1 MEEFKLKKSAFL
13 VQIASTM
20 IIANLV
26 SLTGFIYAWPSY
38 TFAVFKS
45 NETILDAPMTTAQL
59 SLLGS
64 ITNIGALV
72 ATPFCG
78 YTVDKFGRKYSAM
91 LFGLPYVMTWALIS
105 VSKSV
110 YVIIFAVGLA
120 GVGAAGQAVSSVFI
134 SEISHDSIRGGLT
147 STTVSGFFVGLLFS
161 YALGGYLSYYN
172 VLYVHLTLSVFYIVM
187 LALLKESPVFLL
199 KCGKEKEAAESIAF
213 YHRFE
218 LNSKEIEIEIKKI
231 KLQLD
236 PKINLILEAG
246 NDDAKVTAELLDDPL
261 SFTTKDEKR
270 ESAWQFLRRSET
282 SKNALLAVL
291 IVMAITISMG
301 SIVLQVYAEP
311 LFMEALPTMDPNTC
325 SILLAVAYLVASL
338 VCGCM
343 LDKYGRKSLMTVTSM
358 LSGIL
363 TSLLG
368 SQLHVHWAPHWFT
381 AFCIYGYSLV
391 YNLGAAV
398 VPFVLTAEVFLP
410 EVRGLCNSFSMAC
423 MWIMNFGTIIVFYPL
438 VQIFGLGPIFYGFSV
453 VCFLGAAYSH
463 FCLPETKG
471 LSADAIQPL
480 FLKKS
485 RRRCQ
490 PRV

>member
-1 MEEFKLKKSAFL
+1 MEIVKLKKSAFF
-13 VQIASTM
+13 VQVGSTM

-26 SLTGFIYAWPSY
+26 CLTGFIYAWPSY
-38 TFAVFKS
+38 TYAVFKS
-45 NETILDAPMTTAQL
+45 NETVLDAPMTTGQL

-64 ITNIGALV
+64 FINVGALV

-78 YTVDKFGRKYSAM
+78 YAVDKFGRKYSAM

-105 VSKSV
+105 VTKSV
-110 YVIIFAVGLA
+110 YLIIFAVGLA
-120 GVGAAGQAVSSVFI
+120 GFGAAGQAVSSVFI
-134 SEISHDSIRGGLT
+134 SEICHDSIRGGLT

-172 VLYVHLTLSVFYIVM
+172 VLYVHLVLSVFYIVM

-218 LNSKEIEIEIKKI
+218 LNSKELEIEIKKI

-246 NDDAKVTAELLDDPL
+246 SDDGKLTTELLDNPS
-261 SFTTKDEKR
+261 SFTTKVEKR
-270 ESAWQFLRRSET
+270 ESAWQFLRSSES
-282 SKNALLAVL
+282 SKKALFSVL
-291 IVMAITISMG
+291 IVMATTILMG

-311 LFMEALPTMDPNTC
+311 LFKEAVPTMHPNTC
-325 SILLAVAYLVASL
+325 SILLAVDYLIASL
-338 VCGCM
+338 VCGCT
-343 LDKYGRKSLMTVTSM
+343 LDKYGRKTLMTITSIV
-358 LSGIL
+358 SGIF
-363 TSLLG
+363 TILLG
-368 SQLHVHWAPHWFT
+368 SQLHLHWAPHWFT
-381 AFCIYGYSLV
+381 AFCIYGYCFV

-410 EVRGLCNSFSMAC
+410 EVRGICNSFSMAC
-423 MWIMNFGTIIVFYPL
+423 MWIMNFGTTIIFYPL
-438 VQIFGLGPIFYGFSV
+438 VEACGLGPTFYFFSV
-453 VCFLGAAYSH
+453 VCFLGAFYSH
-463 FCLPETKG
+463 FLLPETKG

-485 RRRCQ
+485 RRKSQ
-490 PRV
+490 PRL